1 MATASSAKS
10 GSLDSVLI
18 DTKARAATAL
28 APHASP
34 FHATSNP
41 FAAGSLGDLGV
52 ANPFAASA
60 SPFASAA
67 YAGVVDVDP
76 NAPEGT
82 YTYTMVRSGPEVSDE
97 EVEVPHLASIEVA
110 TVWGSNVLR
119 VDHLTPPRS
128 YVVGEDE
135 GDEKTA
141 CDFFVASDMLGT
153 TRAPIVR
160 VSGGRAALVILRG
173 ATGTIDI
180 PGKGKQTLAAC
191 IASGQAQPSSEVH
204 GAHELELPAGAKA
217 RLELAGTE
225 IAFEV
230 SAVNAGKLIPAGLLS
245 HFDSAASIY
254 FALSVLLHIGLVA
267 SLALFMPHMTSD
279 DSEAIDRDALLL
291 MQHLLNASAEREDE
305 KRETA
310 ENNASSPSGGTG
322 AAAKGPEGKAG
333 DPMTRTTGKKFAIE
347 GPRENLDPH
356 MASAELKR
364 EARDFGMIGLLNT
377 ALGGD
382 PGAPTSP
389 WGRDTAL
396 GNDPLSAKGGMWGD
410 AMGASYG
417 DNGLGLSGTGL
428 SGGGDGF
435 GAGMGDVGTIGHGR
449 GDGIDDGFGH
459 GHGNVGGQ
467 HKMREIG
474 WKVGDTE
481 VNGRLPKEVIQRV
494 VRQNFGRF
502 RLCYENG
509 LRTNPGL
516 TGRVSVKFVIS
527 RDGGVTLAQDGGS
540 DLPDQSVVSC
550 VVRGFGNLSFP
561 PPQGGIVTVAYP
573 ITLTPGGDG

>member
-1 MATASSAKS
+1 
-10 GSLDSVLI
+10 
-18 DTKARAATAL
+18 
-28 APHASP
+28 
-34 FHATSNP
+34 
-41 FAAGSLGDLGV
+41 
-52 ANPFAASA
+52 
-60 SPFASAA
+60 
-67 YAGVVDVDP
+67 
-76 NAPEGT
+76 
-82 YTYTMVRSGPEVSDE
+82 
-97 EVEVPHLASIEVA
+97 
-110 TVWGSNVLR
+110 
-119 VDHLTPPRS
+119 
-128 YVVGEDE
+128 
-135 GDEKTA
+135 
-141 CDFFVASDMLGT
+141 
-153 TRAPIVR
+153 
-160 VSGGRAALVILRG
+160 
-173 ATGTIDI
+173 
-180 PGKGKQTLAAC
+180 
-191 IASGQAQPSSEVH
+191 
-204 GAHELELPAGAKA
+204 
-217 RLELAGTE
+217 
-225 IAFEV
+225 
-230 SAVNAGKLIPAGLLS
+230 
-245 HFDSAASIY
+245 
-254 FALSVLLHIGLVA
+254 
-267 SLALFMPHMTSD
+267 
-279 DSEAIDRDALLL
+279 
-291 MQHLLNASAEREDE
+291 
-305 KRETA
+305 
-310 ENNASSPSGGTG
+310 
-322 AAAKGPEGKAG
+322 
-333 DPMTRTTGKKFAIE
+333 
-347 GPRENLDPH
+347 

-573 ITLTPGGDG
+573 ITLTPGGAG